1 MLLLK
6 ILFFILLTHSEKFNS
21 SHLMVYFQE
30 VAVTLEQYD
39 IIRLATSFRI
49 ITSTTTTSTTGLNN
63 TVYLTYM
70 NTINIQKYQQ
80 NIR

>member
-1 MLLLK
+1 MLLL
-6 ILFFILLTHSEKFNS
+6 TRAMEFNL

-30 VAVTLEQYD
+30 VVVTVEQYD

-49 ITSTTTTSTTGLNN
+49 ITSTTTTSTAGLNN
-63 TVYLTYM
+63 TVYLTDM

-80 NIR
+80 IIG

>member
-6 ILFFILLTHSEKFNS
+6 PLFFISLTRAKNFNRS
-21 SHLMVYFQE
+21 QLMVYFQE
-30 VAVTLEQYD
+30 VVVTVEQYD

-49 ITSTTTTSTTGLNN
+49 ITSTTTTSTAGLNN

-70 NTINIQKYQQ
+70 NTINIQKYQ
-80 NIR
+80 

>member
-1 MLLLK
+1 MMLLK
-6 ILFFILLTHSEKFNS
+6 ILFFILLTHSENFNS
-21 SHLMVYFQE
+21 SRLMVYFQE
-30 VAVTLEQYD
+30 VVVTVEQYD

-49 ITSTTTTSTTGLNN
+49 ITLTTTTSTAGLNN

-80 NIR
+80 IIG